1 MAYDVSAL
9 SAYVEEHREVIFKR
23 LATALQMTKYC
34 RLLPG
39 VKGAINLNI
48 ITGQP
53 TFQSGASCGLS
64 PSGDVAFSQRML
76 QTAPI
81 AVKESFCPNTLLGY
95 WQEYLV
101 KVDAGLIREDM
112 PFEDQI
118 VRLLMGGII
127 ADMDKALWQG
137 DTVSGTGNMAFF
149 DGWLTT
155 IAGDTDITVQTI
167 TSGASAYAA
176 IMSVYGD
183 VTDAMIAS
191 GVKIFVDPAIYRA
204 AMQDLV
210 ALNLFH
216 FNPGN
221 SNESFILPGTSIEVV
236 NTAGLVGTYAIV
248 ATPGENLVYGFDIED
263 AVRNFRLWYSD
274 DDEVFYLK
282 VLWNA
287 GAQYA
292 FSDTIAAG
300 VMAAAPAPITPAS
313 ATLASIAAGVDTL
326 ADADHIYKTKEQA

>member
-39 VKGAINLNI
+39 VKGTINLNI
-48 ITGQP
+48 ISGTP
-53 TFQSGASCGLS
+53 AFQSGASCGVE
-64 PSGDVAFSQRML
+64 PSGDVAFSQRAL
-76 QTAPI
+76 VTAPI

-112 PFEDQI
+112 PFEQQI
-118 VRLLMGGII
+118 TDLLIGGII
-127 ADMDKALWQG
+127 KDMDKALWQG

-155 IAGDTDITVQTI
+155 IAGDNDITVQTI
-167 TSGASAYAA
+167 ASGASAYAA
-176 IMSVYGD
+176 IMAVYGD
-183 VTDAMIAS
+183 VTDEMIAA
-191 GVKIFVDPAIYRA
+191 GAKIFVDPAIYRA

-221 SNESFILPGTSIEVV
+221 SNESFVLPGTALEVV
-236 NTAGLVGTYAIV
+236 NTAGLTGTKAII

-274 DDEVFYLK
+274 DDEVFYFR

-300 VMAAAPAPITPAS
+300 TMAAAPSPIAPVA
-313 ATLASIAAGVDTL
+313 ANIAEL
-326 ADADHIYKTKEQA
+326 ADADHVFKTDEQA

>member
-34 RLLPG
+34 RLMPG
-39 VKGAINLNI
+39 VKGTINLNMI
-48 ITGQP
+48 AGTP
-53 TFQSGASCGLS
+53 AFQSGASCGVD
-64 PSGDVAFSQRML
+64 PSGDVEFSQRAL
-76 QTAPI
+76 VTAPI

-101 KVDAGLIREDM
+101 KVDAGLISQDM
-112 PFEDQI
+112 PFEQQI
-118 VRLLMGGII
+118 TDLLIGGII
-127 ADMDKALWQG
+127 KDMDKALWQG

-149 DGWLTT
+149 DGWLTA
-155 IAGDTDITVQTI
+155 IGSDASITVQNI

-183 VTDAMIAS
+183 VTDEMIDA
-191 GVKIFVDPAIYRA
+191 GAKIFVDPAIYRA
-204 AMQDLV
+204 ALQDLV

-221 SNESFILPGTSIEVV
+221 SNESFILPGTVLEVV
-236 NTAGLVGTYAIV
+236 NTRGLTGTGAIV

-263 AVRNFRLWYSD
+263 AVRNFKIIY
-274 DDEVFYLK
+274 DEVGDVFILK

-300 VMAAAPAPITPAS
+300 VMAAAPAPVTPVAVNV
-313 ATLASIAAGVDTL
+313 AAIADP
-326 ADADHIYKTKEQA
+326 DHVFKTEAQ